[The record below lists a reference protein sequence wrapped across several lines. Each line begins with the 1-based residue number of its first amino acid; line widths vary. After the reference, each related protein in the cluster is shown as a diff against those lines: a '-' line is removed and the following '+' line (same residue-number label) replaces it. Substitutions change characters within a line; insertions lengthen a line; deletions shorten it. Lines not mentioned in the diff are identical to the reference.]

1 MCPVGRSCSYEE
13 RQEFARFP
21 FFLTTIVLV
30 CTFPNL
36 PYASHASPQIA
47 KPLFYRYDEEHGV
60 RDAFKAELEKVRRPD
75 ICTLYTFFTE
85 Q

>member
-1 MCPVGRSCSYEE
+1 MHLMP
-13 RQEFARFP
+13 A
-21 FFLTTIVLV
+21 
-30 CTFPNL
+30 
-36 PYASHASPQIA
+36 HIA

-60 RDAFKAELEKVRRPD
+60 RDAFKAELEKVKRPD